1 MTSRIGRI
9 GFAIG
14 LVALAA
20 APAMAQSRIRSMPG
34 YEQYRD
40 VSGKIPGSVKSG
52 AINAEW
58 AEDSKSFSY
67 KFGDGYW
74 RYDVVAKTAVPAE
87 APAPKPTA
95 VMPNHGG
102 LVLARGLGQEA
113 NVSSPDGQWRAITR
127 DGNIWIVP
135 ATSGAEKQVTTDGG
149 REARIRN
156 GVGSYVYLEEFRIP
170 TPVWWSP
177 DGKKLAWMRYDERKV
192 EDYFLQLD
200 QTKTLSTVLTQA
212 YPSPGTENPVAD
224 LLVYDTATGVTKT
237 MDVRDGAAFTN
248 DVVGHYI
255 WEAQWTKD
263 GSEILVRRAD
273 RLQKHYDLGACSPAT
288 GKCRTV
294 VRESRPDTWAESEA
308 PRFLEDGK
316 RFLWTSER
324 TDFRNLYLYDLTGK
338 QLARLTRNAFDMV
351 DIVKMDEKAG
361 WLWYTARSGDNH
373 MMVQLHRVKLDGSG
387 DKRLT
392 DPKFTH
398 RVDVSPDGK
407 FFVDVAQTHDKPAV
421 AQLRDLNGKLI
432 ADLTS
437 ADMTKFNDAGLKTAE
452 MFTFTAADGK
462 TQLFGQ
468 LQFPS
473 NFDPAKK
480 YPVLVFVYGGP
491 GSGGLTEAFANASPL
506 AEYGFLTLK
515 VDARTNSG
523 RGRKIL
529 DATYKQLGVAEMD
542 DIAAGIRSLRSRP
555 YVDSERVGIY
565 GTSYGGTVAATVIMR
580 HPDAVQAASASSPV
594 TDYRLYD
601 TTYAERYLGLPQTDA
616 DAYDRAAVLSY
627 VNRLRG
633 DLLLYYGTSDDNVH
647 PKNTLQLIKALQQ
660 AGKSFEV
667 QVGPDKGHTGV
678 ETTRMMEFF
687 IERLILDRPQADAA
701 AGAPVTAPRADGG

>member
-9 GFAIG
+9 GFTLSA
-14 LVALAA
+14 LVLAA
-20 APAMAQSRIRSMPG
+20 APALAQSRIRTMPG
-34 YEQYRD
+34 YEQYREIAP
-40 VSGKIPGSVKSG
+40 KIPGAVKSG

-58 AEDSKSFSY
+58 TADSKSFSY
-67 KFGDGYW
+67 KLGDGYW
-74 RYDVVAKTAVPAE
+74 RFDVVAKAAAATEP
-87 APAPKPTA
+87 PPPKPTA
-95 VMPNHGG
+95 ITPNHNG

-113 NVSSPDGQWRAITR
+113 DIASPDGQWRAVTR

-135 ATSGAEKQVTTDGG
+135 TGGGAEKQITTDGG

-156 GVGSYVYLEEFRIP
+156 GVGSYVYLEEFRIQ

-177 DGKKLAWMRYDERKV
+177 DGKKLAWMRYDEKKV
-192 EDYFLQLD
+192 DDYFLQLD
-200 QTKTLSTVLTQA
+200 QTKTLSTMLTQA
-212 YPSPGTENPVAD
+212 YPSPGTDNPVAD
-224 LLVYDTATGVTKT
+224 LLIYDTATGVTKT
-237 MDVRDGAAFTN
+237 MDVREGAPFSN

-273 RLQKHYDLGACSPAT
+273 RLQKHYDLGACLPAT
-288 GKCRTV
+288 GKCRSV
-294 VRESRPDTWAESEA
+294 VRESRPDTWADGEA
-308 PRFLEDGK
+308 PRFLDDGK
-316 RFLWTSER
+316 RFIWTSER

-351 DIVKMDEKAG
+351 DIVKVDEKTG

-392 DPKFTH
+392 DPEFTH
-398 RVDVSPDGK
+398 RVDVAPDGK

-421 AQLRDLNGKLI
+421 ARLRDLNGKLI
-432 ADLTS
+432 ADVTS
-437 ADMTKFNDAGLKTAE
+437 ADMSRFNDAGLKTAE

-462 TQLFGQ
+462 TPLFGQ

-473 NFDPAKK
+473 TFDPQKK
-480 YPVLVFVYGGP
+480 YPMLVYVYGGP
-491 GSGGLTEAFANASPL
+491 GSGGLTETFANASQL
-506 AEYGFLTLK
+506 AEYGFLILK

-555 YVDSERVGIY
+555 YVDHTRVGIY
-565 GTSYGGTVAATVIMR
+565 GTSYGGTVAATVLMR

-616 DAYDRAAVLSY
+616 DAYDRAAVLTY
-627 VNRLRG
+627 VDRLRG

-660 AGKSFEV
+660 AGQSFEV

-678 ETTRMMEFF
+678 DTTRMMEFF
-687 IERLILDRPQADAA
+687 IERLILDRPPADAA
-701 AGAPVTAPRADGG
+701 TAIPVTPPQAAPG